1 MEMMCGFLWCIV
13 AMATLLQP
21 YETPLVYYDMATPLT
36 LEDTLQYVSHSLSS
50 HSLSLPLFSAL
61 QQLSQTVDSVF
72 SKINHKLN
80 DERAKVSKVNERVQT
95 CAGKINLIR
104 GSNKATTIFSTA
116 KFPTSKQLMLR
127 KTLFGINEEV

>member
-1 MEMMCGFLWCIV
+1 M
-13 AMATLLQP
+13 
-21 YETPLVYYDMATPLT
+21 
-36 LEDTLQYVSHSLSS
+36 SLSS
-50 HSLSLPLFSAL
+50 LSVLSLPLFSAL